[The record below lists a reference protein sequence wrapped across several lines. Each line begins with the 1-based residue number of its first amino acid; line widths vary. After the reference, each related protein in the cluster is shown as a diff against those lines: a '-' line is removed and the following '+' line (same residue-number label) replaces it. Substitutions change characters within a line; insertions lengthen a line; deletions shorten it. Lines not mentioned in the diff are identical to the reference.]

1 MGFDSSA
8 TDSSFFWEL
17 EMGFD
22 PWVTDSFVSLVVV
35 MDFDLVSKIVGDFG
49 VVEVIVMGKEIL
61 SVTRSEIEIVR
72 MSVRKTGTGSLK
84 GRAAFW

>member
-1 MGFDSSA
+1 
-8 TDSSFFWEL
+8 
-17 EMGFD
+17 
-22 PWVTDSFVSLVVV
+22 